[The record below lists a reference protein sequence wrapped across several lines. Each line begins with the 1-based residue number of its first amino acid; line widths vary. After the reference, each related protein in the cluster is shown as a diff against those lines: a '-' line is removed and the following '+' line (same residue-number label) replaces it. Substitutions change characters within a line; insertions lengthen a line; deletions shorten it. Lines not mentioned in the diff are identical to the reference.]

1 MSQAFRPGS
10 DDPPTLDLSP
20 GSPRFRPLRFLHQ
33 PTMKNPITALVFRH
47 ARLAAV
53 IAACICPLPA
63 ADVFVDTFDR
73 ADANTGTTNG
83 STAVG
88 NGWTFQSDT
97 QDPARGGARING
109 NLLQINQTSA
119 GGYAGA
125 GGSDRSWVWQDTTT
139 WASPFTSTLANNPET
154 VVWTFNM
161 RTGQPNPAPV
171 STSGGGT
178 VVAVLA
184 TAEPGS
190 GDWQFGGNATGYFVT
205 YNSSSITDPL
215 KLVRMQN
222 GVRNEGN
229 HTTLI
234 SATLAP
240 FNDLSG
246 QHLSVKVTYDPASHT
261 WRLHARD
268 DGGVFQDPRTGTL
281 NLLGSATDSTY
292 TATALPYMGFFGN
305 SNNGIN
311 GDFDD
316 LRFDHLAVSLL
327 SQAEDPVFSVAD
339 GTYADTQT
347 VAISSAPAAATI
359 RYTTDGSEPTSTTGT
374 IYTGPVDIG
383 PSFTTLKAIA
393 YRAGLTDSAVTTA
406 TYSFETG
413 SPVFNPGVGA
423 YVDAQNVTI
432 TSATPGATIHYTI
445 DGSDPT
451 TTTGT
456 VYTGPVA
463 ISEDTTLKAIAF
475 ADGFEDS
482 VLFFG
487 DYFIQTGTPV
497 FTPGEGTYANAQN
510 VTITTPTA
518 GATIH
523 YTIDGSDPT
532 TTTGTVYSGPVAISE
547 NTTLKAIAFKAGIPD
562 SEIRVADYTF
572 QVGAPLLSPPA
583 GTYANAQNVVLTSA
597 TPGATIRYTTDGND
611 PTPTSGTVYT
621 GPIALSTDTFLKAI
635 AYKDGMAESEV
646 IIGDYFFVTAAP
658 LFSPGAGTYA
668 NTQNVTISSGTTGA
682 TIRYT
687 TDGSDPTSTTGTIY
701 TAPVEISATA
711 TLKAIAYN
719 AGFADSAVASAV
731 ITIDNS
737 FALALDDTFSD
748 GDRTDGADPADS
760 QWRLMS
766 NVVPTTAG
774 VVNGAFKMERTT
786 STSVGFNPHPVTTF
800 PAQTLGVGQIIT
812 MSFDFQ
818 SLGGAGATSIRFG
831 LYNSGGTNL
840 SGDIATNPV
849 NPGTVFQNDQGY
861 SVFAPHQGTQPI
873 TLYSRPANTTNNTLQ
888 IAAGANTTVIGSQ
901 VPSSPT
907 NTSTVYSASLTLE
920 RTGGGYNYTVSYA
933 GTTFSGSTA
942 IVNTTSFDTLSVF
955 AITAQNQAFT
965 LDNVRVSVTTPP
977 STNGLAAW
985 RSLQGLPADGSQDNA
1000 NPSGDGVANLL
1011 KYALNLAPNAGD
1023 LALPNSRALANPNGT
1038 TVAELTGL
1046 PVLRLNGTPAAVFT
1060 YIRRKAPTIPGI
1072 TYSVQ
1077 WSDGLGTWAANPAA
1091 TEATLSLDGTWERVT
1106 LTDSFT
1112 TAQKPARFA
1121 RLSVTAP

>member
-1 MSQAFRPGS
+1 
-10 DDPPTLDLSP
+10 
-20 GSPRFRPLRFLHQ
+20 
-33 PTMKNPITALVFRH
+33 MKNPITALVFRH

-53 IAACICPLPA
+53 IAACMAPLPA
-63 ADVFVDTFDR
+63 ADVFTDNFDR
-73 ADANTGTTNG
+73 ADINTGTANG
-83 STAVG
+83 STVIG
-88 NGWTFQSDT
+88 NGWKFQTDT

-109 NLLQINQTSA
+109 NALQINQTST

-125 GGSDRSWVWQDTTT
+125 GGSDRSWLWQDTTT
-139 WASPFTSTLANNPET
+139 WASPFTATLANNPET

-161 RTGQPNPAPV
+161 RTGQPNPTPV

-205 YNSSSITDPL
+205 YNSSSTTDPL

-268 DGGVFQDPRTGTL
+268 DGGAFQDPRTGTL

-292 TATALPYMGFFGN
+292 TATPLPYMGFFGN

-316 LRFDHLAVSLL
+316 LRFDNLAVSLL
-327 SQAEDPVFSVAD
+327 SQAEDPVFSVAE
-339 GTYADTQT
+339 GVYANTQT

-359 RYTTDGSEPTSTTGT
+359 RYTTDGSEPTPTTGT
-374 IYTGPVDIG
+374 VYTGPVAIG

-393 YRAGLTDSAVTTA
+393 YRAGLTDSTVTAASYT
-406 TYSFETG
+406 FETG
-413 SPVFNPGVGA
+413 CPVFTPVEGSYN
-423 YVDAQNVTI
+423 DAQSVTI
-432 TSATPGATIHYTI
+432 SSATPGATIHYTVNG
-445 DGSDPT
+445 DEPT

-456 VYTGPVA
+456 VYAGPVT
-463 ISEDTTLKAIAF
+463 ISEITTLKAIAF
-475 ADGFEDS
+475 TAGFEDS
-482 VLFFG
+482 TISVG

-497 FTPGEGTYANAQN
+497 FTPGEGTYANEQN

-523 YTIDGSDPT
+523 YTTDGSDPT
-532 TTTGTVYSGPVAISE
+532 TSTGTVYTGPVSIGGD
-547 NTTLKAIAFKAGIPD
+547 TTLKAIAFKAGIPD

-572 QVGAPLLSPPA
+572 QAGAPVLSPPG
-583 GTYANAQNVVLTSA
+583 GTYANSQNVVLTSA
-597 TPGATIRYTTDGND
+597 TIGATIRYTTDGND
-611 PTPTSGTVYT
+611 PTPTSGTIYT
-621 GPIALSTDTFLKAI
+621 GPVALSTDTSLKAI
-635 AYKDGMAESEV
+635 AYKDGVADSDVV
-646 IIGDYFFVTAAP
+646 ISDYFFVTAAP
-658 LFSPGAGTYA
+658 SFSPGTGTYA
-668 NTQNVTISSGTTGA
+668 NTQNVTISSGTSGS

-687 TDGSDPTSTTGTIY
+687 TDGSDPTATNGIIY
-701 TAPVEISATA
+701 TAPVEISTTA
-711 TLKAIAYN
+711 TVKAIAYT

-748 GDRTDGADPADS
+748 GDRTDGSDPLDS
-760 QWRLMS
+760 QWRIMS
-766 NVVPTTAG
+766 NVAPTTAA
-774 VVNGAFKMERTT
+774 VVSGAFKLERTT
-786 STSVGFNPHPVTTF
+786 STSVGFNPHAITTF
-800 PAQTLGVGQIIT
+800 PTQTLGVGQTLT

-818 SLGGAGATSIRFG
+818 SFGGAGATAIRFG
-831 LYNSGGTNL
+831 IYDSGGTNL
-840 SGDIATNPV
+840 SADIAANPV
-849 NPGTVFQNDQGY
+849 NPGTVFQNDLGY

-888 IAAGANTTVIGSQ
+888 IATGANTVVIGSQ

-907 NTSTVYSASLTLE
+907 NTSTVYSASLSLE
-920 RTGGGYNYTVSYA
+920 RTSGGYNYSVTYA

-942 IVNTTSFDTLSVF
+942 IVNTTSFNTLSVF
-955 AITAQNQAFT
+955 AITGQNQAFT

-977 STNGLAAW
+977 SGNGLVAW

-1000 NPSGDGVANLL
+1000 NPSGDGVSNLL

-1023 LALPNSRALANPNGT
+1023 LALSNNRPLANPNGT

-1046 PVLRLNGTPAAVFT
+1046 PVLRLNSAPAAVFT
-1060 YIRRKAPTIPGI
+1060 YIRRKASTVPGI

-1077 WSDGLGTWAANPAA
+1077 WSDGLSAWAVNLGAN
-1091 TEATLSLDGTWERVT
+1091 EATLSLDATWERVT

-1112 TAQKPARFA
+1112 TGQKPKRFA